1 MKKNEIVKE
10 NRQFNNIIEKGLSKG
25 STYFKIYWLGN
36 NKNHSRY
43 GISVGKKLG
52 NAVIRNYYKRR
63 IRMIITNNKKILEN
77 QKKDYIVILKKN
89 AIDKKYDSLENDL
102 VYLMRKIKGETNEK

>member
-10 NRQFNNIIEKGLSKG
+10 NRQFNNIINKGLSKG
-25 STYFKIYWLGN
+25 SIYFKIYWLNN

-52 NAVIRNYYKRR
+52 NAVVRNLYKRR
-63 IRMIITNNKKILEN
+63 IRMIITSNKEILYD
-77 QKKDYIVILKKN
+77 KKNDYIIILKKS
-89 AIDKKYDSLENDL
+89 AIDQNYKKMENDL
-102 VYLMRKIKGETNEK
+102 VDLLKKIKGDNNEK